1 VSSSSTANGS
11 STWTSGPSTS
21 SSPTRTM
28 TTTSGTLGQEIKLE
42 NFSIAPKSGS
52 RWFCCAANG
61 RQGSIFLY
69 RYHSRPTFENTV
81 FFLPLHR
88 RAPISTYEYNRRT
101 LCTVFL
107 TLLKI
112 FHHFIFYFPFFFPPP
127 FFYISHL
134 FLFFFRFSQPNGSGR
149 YSPLLQCVHPEKV
162 MTGS

>member
-1 VSSSSTANGS
+1 MSSSSTANGS
-11 STWTSGPSTS
+11 FTWTSSPSTS

-42 NFSIAPKSGS
+42 NFSIVPKSGS
-52 RWFCCAANG
+52 
-61 RQGSIFLY
+61 SEKL
-69 RYHSRPTFENTV
+69 V
-81 FFLPLHR
+81 FSLPLHR
-88 RAPISTYEYNRRT
+88 RTPMSTTHNRR
-101 LCTVFL
+101 TVFL

-134 FLFFFRFSQPNGSGR
+134 FLFFFSFSIFPTKWQWPIFP
-149 YSPLLQCVHPEKV
+149 SPPVCSSRIKL